1 MLKIILNAIA
11 CISILHCYR
20 IYNIKSAKQK
30 QCYKGA
36 VGDSGVLLKLQL
48 DPSGQFAVT
57 SCTDKSLAL
66 LDFKTGDL
74 LATMFGHSELATGV
88 KFMPDLKRL
97 VSVSSDGCIFVWRL
111 PPELTESMKGRLEEM
126 GKLPME
132 AVNGDIN
139 RWVGGVWVGVG
150 GNKALWLLTH
160 VSYHVGN
167 PITMM
172 RHWEEL
178 LCFQMKR

>member
-1 MLKIILNAIA
+1 MLEIILNAIA

-139 RWVGGVWVGVG
+139 RCVGAVWTWDWGEGV
-150 GNKALWLLTH
+150 A
-160 VSYHVGN
+160 
-167 PITMM
+167 
-172 RHWEEL
+172 
-178 LCFQMKR
+178 

>member
-111 PPELTESMKGRLEEM
+111 PLELTESMKGRLEEM

-139 RWVGGVWVGVG
+139 RWVGGDPGCVDLG
-150 GNKALWLLTH
+150 
-160 VSYHVGN
+160 
-167 PITMM
+167 
-172 RHWEEL
+172 
-178 LCFQMKR
+178 

>member
-1 MLKIILNAIA
+1 M
-11 CISILHCYR
+11 
-20 IYNIKSAKQK
+20 
-30 QCYKGA
+30 
-36 VGDSGVLLKLQL
+36 GDSGVLLKLQL

-139 RWVGGVWVGVG
+139 RWVGGDRGVW
-150 GNKALWLLTH
+150 T
-160 VSYHVGN
+160 
-167 PITMM
+167 
-172 RHWEEL
+172 
-178 LCFQMKR
+178 